1 MSRYFLVIDAIKYK
15 IIKTF
20 VEFKKKDKIEH
31 LRLNTPLPC
40 YKSLPVRHLMTDKC
54 IKTSGVI

>member
-1 MSRYFLVIDAIKYK
+1 MQLNTKLLKLLLIL
-15 IIKTF
+15 
-20 VEFKKKDKIEH
+20 KKKEDKIEH
-31 LRLNTPLPC
+31 LLLNIPLPC